1 MRRAVEICIE
11 VIEIKGGWV
20 GIDAIGIVREQ
31 CCPSVLMSRTG
42 KGS

>member
-11 VIEIKGGWV
+11 VIDIKGGWV

-31 CCPSVLMSRTG
+31 GCPSVLMSRTC